1 MNELQLTIGRDE
13 QSDILFNDKTISKYH
28 ATLTIYYYDDI
39 SIEDTGSKNGTYIND
54 RQIKKGKLHGGD
66 ILRLGDYKPEMKV
79 FFQQVFEKYRLK
91 KTDFSREFAEM
102 MVKFDEYQ
110 TQKDKLINVPA
121 GPIVLRIVLSLIV
134 ISILGFFPGVIP
146 NDNIRFLL
154 MTSVGLVSI
163 LGNVIGPS
171 ASKKQQ
177 QLDKLRLEYEDK
189 LVCPKCKIKLIQN
202 NYSYYEGRKKCIN
215 EKCDAIYQLQ

>member
-28 ATLTIYYYDDI
+28 AMLTIYYYDDI

-91 KTDFSREFAEM
+91 KTDFSREFA
-102 MVKFDEYQ
+102 
-110 TQKDKLINVPA
+110 
-121 GPIVLRIVLSLIV
+121 LIV